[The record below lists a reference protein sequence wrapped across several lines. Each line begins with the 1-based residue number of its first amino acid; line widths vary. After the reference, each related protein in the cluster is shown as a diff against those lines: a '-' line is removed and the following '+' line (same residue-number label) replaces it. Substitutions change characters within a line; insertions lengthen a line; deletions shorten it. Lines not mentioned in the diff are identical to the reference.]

1 MVADDSHGLA
11 ATLGALGSRVV
22 TPLKWLLGKL
32 IAPLRAGDGPNKFR
46 LSSVETHTTT
56 IEGDTGWVYRP
67 PATVRCPD
75 CGTGILQADPRDS
88 IDCPSCSVS
97 LPPERFTD
105 LELLALT
112 CPICRAGMQHGQ
124 RHPEAFDVPEWA
136 TCHNC
141 QYHWEFKHFY

>member
-1 MVADDSHGLA
+1 MAGDPRGLA
-11 ATLGALGSRVV
+11 AALGSAGSR
-22 TPLKWLLGKL
+22 LIASLRWLLARL
-32 IAPLRAGDGPNKFR
+32 LAPLRTGDGPNKFR

-56 IEGDTGWVYRP
+56 IDGDTGWPYRP
-67 PATVRCPD
+67 PATLRCPE
-75 CGTGILQADPRDS
+75 CGSGILQPDS
-88 IDCPSCSVS
+88 REDIDCPTCSVT

-112 CPICRAGMQHGQ
+112 CPICRTRMQHGR
-124 RHPEAFDVPEWA
+124 RHPETFEVPEWA